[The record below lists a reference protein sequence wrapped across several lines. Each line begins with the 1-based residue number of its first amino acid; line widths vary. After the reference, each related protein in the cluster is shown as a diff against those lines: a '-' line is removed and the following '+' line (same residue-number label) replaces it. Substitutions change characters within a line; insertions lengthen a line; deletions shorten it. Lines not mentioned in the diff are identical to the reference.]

1 MAADL
6 GAILHHEAP
15 EKGVVVV
22 APDVLIDPDAVHR
35 TAGRLLG
42 LADEVRGTI
51 AAAEVDTVRPDAP
64 PGFVSTLAANELW
77 SSWSRQLDQTAT
89 DVAQFGH
96 NVAAAAT
103 AWQQADAAIAASLGG
118 G

>member
-1 MAADL
+1 M
-6 GAILHHEAP
+6 
-15 EKGVVVV
+15 V
-22 APDVLIDPDAVHR
+22 APDVHIDLEIVHR
-35 TAGRLLG
+35 TAGRLLR

-64 PGFVSTLAANELW
+64 SGFVATVAANELW

-89 DVAQFGH
+89 EVAQFGH
-96 NVAAAAT
+96 DVAVAAT
-103 AWQQADAAIAASLGG
+103 AWQQADAAVAASLGG

>member
-1 MAADL
+1 M
-6 GAILHHEAP
+6 
-15 EKGVVVV
+15 V
-22 APDVLIDPDAVHR
+22 APDVHIDPEVVQR
-35 TAGRLLG
+35 TAGSLLG

-64 PGFVSTLAANELW
+64 PGFVATLAANELW
-77 SSWSRQLDQTAT
+77 AGWSRQLDQTAT

-96 NVAAAAT
+96 DIAAAAT